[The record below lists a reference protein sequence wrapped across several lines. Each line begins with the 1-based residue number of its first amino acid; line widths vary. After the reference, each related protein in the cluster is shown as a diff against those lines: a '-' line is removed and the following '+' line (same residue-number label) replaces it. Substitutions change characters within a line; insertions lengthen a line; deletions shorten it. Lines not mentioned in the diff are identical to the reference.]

1 MMQFK
6 INNITIDVNSK
17 PYIIAE
23 VSANHNGS
31 IERAL
36 KLIEAAK
43 ANGADAVKFQTYTAS
58 TMTFD
63 LETEDFQINNGG
75 LWDGQ
80 SLYSLYSNAE
90 TPFEWMK
97 LLYKKGKQV
106 GITVFS
112 TPFDDSAVDLLE
124 ELDTPLY
131 KVSSFEMT
139 DHELLKKIAKT
150 GKPIILS
157 TGLAHYGEIEE
168 SVNIIKNF
176 GSENIAV
183 LHCISGYPT
192 PPSDLNLATIVDL
205 RNKLNLITGFSDHT
219 KGINAAIAATTYGA
233 KIIEKHLTDTRDND
247 SADKEFSIVPSEL
260 LNLSKS
266 INEFWEYYGSPN
278 YDLKSSEKQ
287 NLRFRRSLYFNKDI
301 EKGSVIKESDI
312 SRIRPGFGLEI
323 KYLND
328 VIGKELKVSI
338 KYGDRVSF
346 DVFE

>member
-97 LLYKKGKQV
+97 LLYKK
-106 GITVFS
+106 
-112 TPFDDSAVDLLE
+112 E
-124 ELDTPLY
+124 
-131 KVSSFEMT
+131 
-139 DHELLKKIAKT
+139 
-150 GKPIILS
+150 
-157 TGLAHYGEIEE
+157 
-168 SVNIIKNF
+168 
-176 GSENIAV
+176 
-183 LHCISGYPT
+183 
-192 PPSDLNLATIVDL
+192 
-205 RNKLNLITGFSDHT
+205 NKLG
-219 KGINAAIAATTYGA
+219 
-233 KIIEKHLTDTRDND
+233 
-247 SADKEFSIVPSEL
+247 
-260 LNLSKS
+260 
-266 INEFWEYYGSPN
+266 
-278 YDLKSSEKQ
+278 
-287 NLRFRRSLYFNKDI
+287 
-301 EKGSVIKESDI
+301 
-312 SRIRPGFGLEI
+312 
-323 KYLND
+323 
-328 VIGKELKVSI
+328 
-338 KYGDRVSF
+338 
-346 DVFE
+346 